1 MAIISVVSTAGAA
14 LNASGTPWTITRI
27 EVGQGNVTTESAALA
42 RTSLVR
48 PFSPPRRTDSPESRV
63 DGAQLQVIYVDDTNA
78 AYDVNEVAI
87 FSGTTLV
94 AYVCDDAGA
103 AISQKVAAQSA
114 RIGLVTDWQTPVTG
128 TPAAQLQP
136 FSAASEGSIGAVRYA
151 TPTEAR
157 NRSGTGVVR
166 AQDLPAG
173 AAAATTVNQGSV
185 ELATQGEYDNG
196 TPAGRAVTNELTIH
210 ANKVT
215 RGTINQARL
224 PRATTTAPGVVEEAT
239 QSEYNAGTADRVV
252 TTNLSVPSARLPVAS
267 GSARGAVKVIVTTE
281 AAYDRLATKDAEALY
296 IFTS

>member
-1 MAIISVVSTAGAA
+1 MAILSVVTTAGAA
-14 LNASGTPWTITRI
+14 LNASGNPWTITRI

-78 AYDVNEVAI
+78 AYDVREVAI

-103 AISQKVAAQSA
+103 AISTKVAAQSA

-136 FSAASEGSIGAVRYA
+136 FSAASEGSLGAVRYA
-151 TPTEAR
+151 TPTEAA

-166 AQDLPAG
+166 AQNLPVTAG
-173 AAAATTVNQGSV
+173 AASTTSPGLIEAATQ
-185 ELATQGEYDNG
+185 AEYDSG
-196 TPAGRAVTNELTIH
+196 SPAGRAVTNHLQIL
-210 ANKVT
+210 ASKLK
-215 RGTINQARL
+215 GLINPARL
-224 PRATTTAPGVVEEAT
+224 PGATTST
-239 QSEYNAGTADRVV
+239 QGASRLADQAAYNAGTAGRVV
-252 TTNLSVPSARLPVAS
+252 TSNLTVPGARTRVAS
-267 GSARGAVKVIVTTE
+267 SSERGTMKVIVTTE